1 MMNLE
6 INVGWNVTLFHLIN
20 AAQRP
25 VHLGLLQFIARDT
38 PILVALGMVG
48 WWIVGGARKRRAL
61 MIATVALAIGMAIN
75 LAITSTTYMARPLQ
89 AGIGHTWLAHGL
101 ETSFPS
107 DHATLLL
114 SIGLALVITP
124 ALRFAGLAITA
135 LGVTTAWAR
144 VYLGVHFPLD
154 MAASAVIS
162 LVAAVAANLVS
173 GALDAPVFAPVEQ
186 FYVRVVAPAEQLL
199 GRIVAEVRQRLTT

>member
-1 MMNLE
+1 MNLE
-6 INVGWNVTLFHLIN
+6 TSLGWNLTLFHLVN
-20 AAQRP
+20 ATQAP
-25 VHLGLLQFIARDT
+25 VHLGLFRFIAQDT
-38 PILVALGMVG
+38 PVLVALGMVG
-48 WWIVGGARKRRAL
+48 WWVAGDRRKRRAL
-61 MIATVALAIGMAIN
+61 MIAVVALVIGMAIN

-124 ALRFAGLAITA
+124 ALRFAGMAITA
-135 LGVTTAWAR
+135 LGLSTAWAR

-154 MAASAVIS
+154 MAASALIS
-162 LVAAVAANLVS
+162 LIAAVTANMAS
-173 GALDAPVFAPVEQ
+173 GMLDERIFAPVEQHYSRVFAPVEQ
-186 FYVRVVAPAEQLL
+186 FFARVVAAL
-199 GRIVAEVRQRLTT
+199 RQRLTT

>member
-1 MMNLE
+1 MNLE
-6 INVGWNVTLFHLIN
+6 TSLGWNLDLFHLIN
-20 AAQRP
+20 AAQSP
-25 VHLGLLQFIARDT
+25 AHLSLFRFIAQDT
-38 PILVALGMVG
+38 PLLVALGMVG

-75 LAITSTTYMARPLQ
+75 LVITSTTYMARPLQ

-114 SIGLALVITP
+114 SIGLALAISP

-162 LVAAVAANLVS
+162 LFAAVTANLVS
-173 GALDAPVFAPVEQ
+173 GALDERVFAPVEQ
-186 FYVRVVAPAEQLL
+186 FYVRVFAPVDQFY
-199 GRIVAEVRQRLTT
+199 GRIVAAVRQRLTT